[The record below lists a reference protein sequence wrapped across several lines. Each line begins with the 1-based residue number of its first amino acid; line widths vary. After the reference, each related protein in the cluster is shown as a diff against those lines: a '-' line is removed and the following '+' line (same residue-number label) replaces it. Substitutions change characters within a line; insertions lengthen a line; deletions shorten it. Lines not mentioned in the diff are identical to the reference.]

1 MIRMTSMTI
10 AAALLFATTA
20 GAHALTKKQMRV
32 SAEAARSLNSTTLP
46 SEPASGDPNYFIQ
59 AKGNID

>member
-1 MIRMTSMTI
+1 MIRTTSLTI

-20 GAHALTKKQMRV
+20 GALAATKKQMRV
-32 SAEAARSLNSTTLP
+32 SAEAARSLNSATLP
-46 SEPASGDPNYFIQ
+46 SEPASNKPNYFIQ